1 MTISLPHTNNNNDW
15 HHVLADQFS
24 APYFTKLSDFVDNER
39 ATQTVFPAESDVFN
53 AFTQTPYEKV
63 KVLLLGQDPY
73 HGEGQAHGLSFSV
86 RPGVALPPSLR
97 NIYKELETDLG
108 IPRSKSGDL
117 TPWAQ
122 QGVLLLNAVLT
133 VRKDTAASHAGKGWE
148 TFTDAVIRA
157 VSAKEEPVVFLLWGG
172 YAKKKVPLI
181 DASKHVIIQGIHP
194 SPLSANGGFFGS
206 KPFSAVNAALEANGQ
221 LPIDWGV

>member
-1 MTISLPHTNNNNDW
+1 MNISLLNDSDW
-15 HHVLADQFS
+15 RDVLATELD
-24 APYFTKLSDFVDNER
+24 APYFTKLSAFVDNER

-53 AFTQTPYEKV
+53 AFTQTPYSNV

-86 RPGVALPPSLR
+86 RDGIGLPPSLR
-97 NIYKELETDLG
+97 NIYKELESDLG
-108 IPRSKSGDL
+108 IPKSKSGDL
-117 TPWAQ
+117 TAWAQ

-148 TFTDAVIRA
+148 TFTDAVIRT
-157 VSAKEEPVVFLLWGG
+157 VSAKDDPVVFLLWGG
-172 YAKKKVPLI
+172 YAKKKAPLI
-181 DASKHVIIQGIHP
+181 DANKHIVIQGIHP

-206 KPFSAVNAALEANGQ
+206 KPFSGVNAALEAKGQ
-221 LPIDWGV
+221 SPIDWRV